1 MRLRLHTLF
10 QFRPRILTLIVFVGA
25 TAVIVLAN
33 LSYDYSRAGDGDV
46 IHQSYGWPLIW
57 HRVVLSSWEYFG
69 YRAVGWY
76 YSVPRLAA
84 NLTLW
89 LVLLALLAGTCEWL
103 LRRYR
108 PRPRWSLRTLLVVV
122 GLVAGVCGWFA
133 RARNR
138 AAIQDP
144 LIVSMKG
151 SYGAPLVFVERS
163 GPTWLDLLGMD
174 RFRRRIVLANY
185 WQLNA
190 AEPGDEQR
198 FLQLSRLSDV
208 RYLTNFHVDELTP
221 TMAKAL
227 GGMAH
232 LQTLGI
238 QLKRLTPGLPAALS
252 DLRQLRSLSI
262 DHDIFSIEEDRPA
275 DDDECG
281 RLADECLAAIGTM
294 THLETLRL
302 SNLPLR
308 GASLACLGDLKNL
321 KSLHVE
327 FWNGEWKGSRNRK
340 PIAEDCLRAI
350 AGLKRTE
357 WLELEDLRVS
367 NASLACLA
375 GLTEL
380 KTLKLDELVTDSR
393 PMLAHLPPLPRLEA
407 LDLSESHIDDDDLR
421 RLAVLPHLNSLR
433 VGFYHGEP
441 RFSPAGLAA
450 LASVES
456 LEEVKLNGNSQSP
469 EGIEALLAVKR
480 LKRLHLSDM
489 STGPGDHSGNLVLDD
504 GAELIVNNLERFRCA
519 LEVVRRSK
527 RGIIIE
533 KEGIQVFWRGRGN
546 VMPHLDGDSAP
557 ERTSSWLPGGDA
569 VWMPPLELTDYEKAG
584 GRSSFAG
591 ASWPDRQGGRLIT
604 AEF

>member
-25 TAVIVLAN
+25 TALIVLAN

-89 LVLLALLAGTCEWL
+89 LVLLALLACTCEWL

-163 GPTWLDLLGMD
+163 GPVWLDLLGMD

-185 WQLNA
+185 WQLDA
-190 AEPGDEQR
+190 AEPGDEQL
-198 FLQLSRLSDV
+198 FLQLSHLSDV

-227 GGMAH
+227 GDMGQ
-232 LQTLGI
+232 LQSLSI
-238 QLKRLTPGLPAALS
+238 NVKRLTPGLPAALS
-252 DLRQLRSLSI
+252 DLRQLRTLSI
-262 DHDIFSIEEDRPA
+262 EQDSFSIEQDYSTT
-275 DDDECG
+275 DDEYG

-294 THLETLRL
+294 THLERL
-302 SNLPLR
+302 KLTNLPLR
-308 GASLACLGDLKNL
+308 GASLACLSELKSL
-321 KSLHVE
+321 KSLHVD
-327 FWNGEWKGSRNRK
+327 FWNGEWTGSRKRK
-340 PIAEDCLRAI
+340 PIPEDCLRAI
-350 AGLKRTE
+350 AGLKQIE
-357 WLELEDLRVS
+357 WLKLEDLRVS
-367 NASLACLA
+367 SASLACLA

-380 KTLKLDELVTDSR
+380 KTLELYGLVTDSR
-393 PMLAHLPPLPRLEA
+393 PMLARLPPLPRLEA

-421 RLAVLPHLNSLR
+421 RLAVLPQLKSLS
-433 VGFYHGEP
+433 VGESSRGQ
-441 RFSPAGLAA
+441 SLLTPAGLAE
-450 LASVES
+450 LASIES
-456 LEEVKLNGNSQSP
+456 LEEVALEGDVESAG
-469 EGIEALLAVKR
+469 GIEALREIKY
-480 LKRLHLSDM
+480 LKRLGL
-489 STGPGDHSGNLVLDD
+489 GGNPSRVGGQLGKLILDD
-504 GAELIVNNLERFRCA
+504 GEELRVDDLPGFQRALGNLRKSKPGIVIEMYSLPVFRRPRPGGTPA
-519 LEVVRRSK
+519 LNYDV
-527 RGIIIE
+527 
-533 KEGIQVFWRGRGN
+533 
-546 VMPHLDGDSAP
+546 P
-557 ERTSSWLPGGDA
+557 ERTCSWLPGGDTE
-569 VWMPPLELTDYEKAG
+569 WMTPRELADFEKAG
-584 GRSSFAG
+584 GRASFDG
-591 ASWPDRQGGRLIT
+591 ATWPDRQGGRLIT